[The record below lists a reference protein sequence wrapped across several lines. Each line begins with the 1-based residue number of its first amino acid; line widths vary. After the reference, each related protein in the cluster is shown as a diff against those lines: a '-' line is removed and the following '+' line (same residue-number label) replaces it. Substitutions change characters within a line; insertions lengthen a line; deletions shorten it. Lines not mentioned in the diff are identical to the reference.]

1 MQKRKIGKPL
11 SLGLRKPSLDK
22 KQQQQQPAEDSNGR
36 SQLTTVFAADDE
48 AGGLDE
54 EQTEELA
61 AKEAGDKKK
70 RNLDMFM
77 EELKHK
83 HEQQEVRRQTRRLNQ
98 GQRTNTSTDS
108 VHQDADV
115 ESAAEQSTNL
125 YVSNLHPKVDEREL
139 CMAFARFGPI
149 GSVKILWPRT
159 PADYARQQNNGFVC
173 FMKREH
179 AEAALVGMNEAVIQ
193 GLALRV
199 VWGKRVPVPK
209 KPFFELDSHGAEK
222 VVLTGLPF
230 NATMGAS
237 EKGGGDIPEILVKRP
252 ADARSLRLIHWTVE
266 HVIRYGPRFE
276 CLLIK
281 RRCKDARFRFL
292 TDWTS
297 ADHVY
302 YRWRMYSLLNGD
314 TKWHWHSRMFL
325 MYHPGP
331 VWVPPEIRQGS
342 IIESSD
348 TEENPLR
355 TTLGDR
361 TRERLVHRVQKVQSN
376 ERGPIANA
384 MAMAVE
390 HAYAAAD
397 VVDIVYESLANAK
410 TPAEQLPKLW
420 LVSDI
425 LHNSST
431 TVPNAWRLR
440 ECFESRLEDI
450 FNTLA
455 ETHRQI
461 EGRLKAE
468 QHG

>member
-11 SLGLRKPSLDK
+11 SLSLKKPSLE
-22 KQQQQQPAEDSNGR
+22 KQRQQRQPAESTSGR
-36 SQLTTVFAADDE
+36 SQLTAVFAADDE
-48 AGGLDE
+48 PEDL
-54 EQTEELA
+54 TEELA
-61 AKEAGDKKK
+61 AKEASDKKK

-83 HEQQEVRRQTRRLNQ
+83 HEKQKRQTRRLSQHNA
-98 GQRTNTSTDS
+98 DDHE
-108 VHQDADV
+108 HQD
-115 ESAAEQSTNL
+115 SAEHEQSTNL
-125 YVSNLHPKVDEREL
+125 YVCNLHPKVDEREL

-159 PADYARQQNNGFVC
+159 PADYARQHNNGFVC

-179 AEAALVGMNEAVIQ
+179 AEAALIGMNEAVMQ

-199 VWGKRVPVPK
+199 VWGKRVPVPT
-209 KPFFELDSHGAEK
+209 KPFFELDAHGAEK

-230 NATMGAS
+230 NAAIGTS
-237 EKGGGDIPEILVKRP
+237 ENGSGGIPEVLVKRP
-252 ADARSLRLIHWTVE
+252 VDTRIMRLIHWTVE

-281 RRCKDARFRFL
+281 RKSKDARFQFL

-302 YRWRMYSLLNGD
+302 YRWRMYSLLSGD
-314 TKWHWHSRMFL
+314 TKWHWQSRMFM

-331 VWVPPEIRQGS
+331 VWVPPEIRQ
-342 IIESSD
+342 IAFIESSD
-348 TEENPLR
+348 TEEHPLGN
-355 TTLGDR
+355 TLGDR
-361 TRERLVHRVQKVQSN
+361 ARERLVQRVHKVQSN
-376 ERGPIANA
+376 ERGPIANV

-390 HAYAAAD
+390 HAYAAAE
-397 VVDIVYESLANAK
+397 VVEIVYEALVSAK
-410 TPAEQLPKLW
+410 LPADQLPKLW

-440 ECFESRLEDI
+440 ECFE
-450 FNTLA
+450 
-455 ETHRQI
+455 
-461 EGRLKAE
+461 GRPAKS
-468 QHG
+468 

>member
-1 MQKRKIGKPL
+1 
-11 SLGLRKPSLDK
+11 
-22 KQQQQQPAEDSNGR
+22 
-36 SQLTTVFAADDE
+36 
-48 AGGLDE
+48 
-54 EQTEELA
+54 
-61 AKEAGDKKK
+61 
-70 RNLDMFM
+70 MFM

-83 HEQQEVRRQTRRLNQ
+83 HEKQKRQTRRLSQHNA
-98 GQRTNTSTDS
+98 DDHE
-108 VHQDADV
+108 HQD
-115 ESAAEQSTNL
+115 SAEHEQSTNL
-125 YVSNLHPKVDEREL
+125 YVCNLHPKVDEREL

-159 PADYARQQNNGFVC
+159 PADYARQHNNGFVC

-179 AEAALVGMNEAVIQ
+179 AEAALIGMNEAVMQ

-199 VWGKRVPVPK
+199 VWGKRVPVPT
-209 KPFFELDSHGAEK
+209 KPFFELDAHGAEK

-230 NATMGAS
+230 NAAIGTS
-237 EKGGGDIPEILVKRP
+237 ENGSGGIPEVLVKRP
-252 ADARSLRLIHWTVE
+252 VDTRIMRLIHWTVE

-281 RRCKDARFRFL
+281 RKSKDARFQFL

-302 YRWRMYSLLNGD
+302 YRWRMYSLLSGD
-314 TKWHWHSRMFL
+314 TKWHWQSRMFM

-331 VWVPPEIRQGS
+331 VWVPPEIRQ
-342 IIESSD
+342 IAFIESSD
-348 TEENPLR
+348 TEEHPLGN
-355 TTLGDR
+355 TLGDR
-361 TRERLVHRVQKVQSN
+361 ARERLVQRVHKVQSN

-390 HAYAAAD
+390 HAYAAAE
-397 VVDIVYESLANAK
+397 VVEIVYEALVSAK
-410 TPAEQLPKLW
+410 LPADQLPKLW

-440 ECFESRLEDI
+440 ECFEGRLEEI
-450 FNTLA
+450 FNALS
-455 ETHRQI
+455 ETYRRI

-468 QHG
+468 HFRKQVLAVLAVWETWMIFPVETLYQM